1 MTNQNADKGT
11 YFEDLFSSEIAK
23 DPQNMKKI
31 AEAFSEFVPKNQ
43 EIEFVI
49 REGQCGKKSDVFI
62 HTTGGYNFKA
72 SIKSFKGTGFNQVTR
87 MKIEAFVA
95 RFGFSDNFKQVL
107 EKSMIRKAR
116 NSKTNWI
123 SSEDTDFILRE
134 LNYNKAFDILK
145 YSLQGENSP
154 KLFVLIKSDAQIIW
168 VYKMEELLDY
178 LKKSI
183 NVKITSKGVISL
195 HSCFTIQRKGGNGRR
210 EKRSKDDL
218 AHGGNNIQVK
228 MKCQSLSEMLTP
240 ITTIKYNDEP
250 DSVS

>member
-1 MTNQNADKGT
+1 MTNQNADQGT
-11 YFEDLFSSEIAK
+11 YFEDLFCREIAK

-31 AEAFSEFVPKNQ
+31 DEAFSEFVPKNQ

-49 REGQCGKKSDVFI
+49 REGQYGKKSDVFI
-62 HTTGGYNFKA
+62 RTTGGHNFKA

-107 EKSMIRKAR
+107 EKSTIRKAK

-123 SSEDTDFILRE
+123 SSEDTDFVLRE
-134 LNYNKAFDILK
+134 LNHNKAFDILK

-154 KLFVLIKSDAQIIW
+154 QLFVLIKYDAQIIS
-168 VYKMEELLDY
+168 VYKMEELLDF
-178 LKKSI
+178 LRKSI
-183 NVKITSKGVISL
+183 NVEITSKGVISL
-195 HSCFTIQRKGGNGRR
+195 HSCFTIQRKGGNGKR
-210 EKRSKDDL
+210 EKRNKDDL

-228 MKCQSLSEMLTP
+228 IKCQALSELLDS
-240 ITTIKYNDEP
+240 ITIIKYND
-250 DSVS
+250 

>member
-1 MTNQNADKGT
+1 MTNQNAHKGT
-11 YFEDLFSSEIAK
+11 YFEELFCREIAK

-31 AEAFSEFVPKNQ
+31 AETFSEFAPKN
-43 EIEFVI
+43 EKIEFVI
-49 REGQCGKKSDVFI
+49 REGQYGKKSDVFI
-62 HTTGGYNFKA
+62 RTTGGRNFKA

-95 RFGFSDNFKQVL
+95 RFSFSDNFKQVL
-107 EKSMIRKAR
+107 EKSTIRKAR

-145 YSLQGENSP
+145 YSLQGENTP
-154 KLFVLIKSDAQIIW
+154 KLFVLLKSDSQIIW
-168 VYKMEELLDY
+168 VYKMEELLEF
-178 LKKSI
+178 LRKSI

-195 HSCFTIQRKGGNGRR
+195 HSCFTIQRKGGNGKR
-210 EKRSKDDL
+210 EKRNKDDL

-228 MKCQSLSEMLTP
+228 MKCESLSEMLDP
-240 ITTIKYNDEP
+240 ITVIKYND
-250 DSVS
+250 